1 MIEVLNFYPNDV
13 VKQHSKVIGT
23 LAIQFTEWK
32 IKLLGVLVIKKGKKI
47 IFCVPQRKTFQKET
61 GMPIFFPLIY
71 IDDPDKRQ
79 QFSDELQKKGVEFI
93 KKYPEGKPPV
103 SEEVVQEVMQEEVD
117 VLKARTTSKFV
128 KKKVSV

>member
-1 MIEVLNFYPNDV
+1 MIEVLNFYPNEII
-13 VKQHSKVIGT
+13 KPHSQIIGT

-32 IKLLGVLVIKKGKKI
+32 MKLLGVLVIKKGKKI
-47 IFCVPQRKTFQKET
+47 TFCVPQRKDFQKET

-71 IDDPDKRQ
+71 IDDLEKRK

-93 KKYPEGKPPV
+93 QKYPDGKPQV
-103 SEEVVQEVMQEEVD
+103 AEQVVQEAVN

-128 KKKVSV
+128 KNKTSV